1 MNVLIV
7 EDSRSLRIT
16 IQVCVEDLGHK
27 ALCAET
33 GEEGLEIFNN
43 SNVDLILMDINLP
56 GINGFEV
63 TRRIREQLKNDW
75 IPIIFLSAQNS
86 DDAFIEGIGAGG
98 DAYLFKPV
106 NAAVLQSMVSAMG
119 RIASIQDQL
128 QEANR
133 QLESMAYFD
142 PLTKLLN
149 RRGMMNAMEREW
161 SRSKRNKL
169 ELSILLLDVDHFK
182 AYNDFYGHLEGDRC
196 LESIS
201 ETLQNAT
208 LRPADMAC
216 RFGGEEFLV
225 LLPETS
231 QQGAREVGLR
241 ILEALRDAKL
251 PHEKSNTA
259 EYVTVSIGVASN
271 IDQTDIESMIK
282 SADEHLYEAKAA
294 GRNQIGA

>member
-16 IQVCVEDLGHK
+16 IQACVEDLSHT
-27 ALCAET
+27 ALCAAT
-33 GEEGLEIFNN
+33 GEEGLEIFKN
-43 SNVDLILMDINLP
+43 SDVDLVLMDIELP

-63 TRRIREQLKNDW
+63 TRRIRELLKNDW

-86 DDAFIEGIGAGG
+86 DADFIEGIGAGG

-119 RIASIQDQL
+119 RIAGVQEQL

-133 QLESMAYFD
+133 QLESMAYVD

-149 RRGMMNAMEREW
+149 RRGMMNSMEREW
-161 SRSKRNKL
+161 SRSNRNNL
-169 ELSILLLDVDHFK
+169 ALSILLLDVDHFK
-182 AYNDFYGHLEGDRC
+182 AYNDFYGHLEGYRC
-196 LESIS
+196 LERIS
-201 ETLQNAT
+201 ETLQKAT
-208 LRPADMAC
+208 LRPADIAC

-231 QQGAREVGLR
+231 AQGAREVGVR
-241 ILEALRDAKL
+241 ILAALKEEKL
-251 PHEKSNTA
+251 PHETSSTVD
-259 EYVTVSIGVASN
+259 YVTVSIGVASN
-271 IDQTDIESMIK
+271 VDHTDIESMIRA
-282 SADEHLYEAKAA
+282 ADEHLYQAKAA